1 MMFVRLE
8 FMLISVGLETNGL
21 L

>member
-1 MMFVRLE
+1 
-8 FMLISVGLETNGL
+8 MLISVGLETNGL